1 MSVFK
6 SPIYSIPKGGR
17 MVKKIKTLPC
27 KYFIKQ
33 RYVLGIDYSNGEDF
47 GCKAEGHIGK
57 NGKIYITKVKW
68 F

>member
-1 MSVFK
+1 M
-6 SPIYSIPKGGR
+6 
-17 MVKKIKTLPC
+17 KKISKTLPC

-33 RYVLGIDYSNGEDF
+33 RCILGIDYSNGEDF
-47 GCKAEGHIGK
+47 GCKTEGYIGK

>member
-1 MSVFK
+1 
-6 SPIYSIPKGGR
+6 
-17 MVKKIKTLPC
+17 MVKKIKAWLC

-33 RYVLGIDYSNGEDF
+33 GYVLGIDYSNGEDF
-47 GCKAEGHIGK
+47 GCKAEGYIGK